1 MQGLL
6 GGRKLRDTPK
16 DVNSEAGFHNSH
28 FKIQGNNRFLISK
41 QIHCSTV
48 FSLAHVH
55 HNISILFLQKNTSS
69 FFFCRIRYRNKT
81 QEDKAVKQIM

>member
-41 QIHCSTV
+41 RIHCSAV

-55 HNISILFLQKNTSS
+55 GNISILFVPKQIFI
-69 FFFCRIRYRNKT
+69 FFFFFFA
-81 QEDKAVKQIM
+81 E